1 MDSQAS
7 SARLL
12 CFLILSG
19 VVSDLA
25 ATEVCSNTILPGSKG
40 DDGAAGDEGDQGRQG
55 KTGPPGQPGLAGEM
69 GSQGDPGQMG
79 KTGPAGERG
88 NKGDAG
94 ARGPAGLIGKT
105 GTTCDCGRYRKLVG
119 QMEINVDKLK
129 NTVKFVKNVV
139 LGIKE
144 TEEKLYLLVR
154 EPRTFQQALVNC
166 RKRGGVLAMPKSP
179 DTNSLLAAYISQAGL
194 ARVFVGLQTVEQEG
208 VGVAAFAD
216 RSPVQDYSAW
226 AQGEPRGGAANSSC
240 VEMSGTG
247 TWSQVLCEA
256 SMFYVCEFARNRTVP
271 ATPLQ

>member
-40 DDGAAGDEGDQGRQG
+40 
-55 KTGPPGQPGLAGEM
+55 
-69 GSQGDPGQMG
+69 
-79 KTGPAGERG
+79 

-105 GTTCDCGRYRKLVG
+105 GHSRQHSALTMAYVCKKQAPCEVNMAAICVPGTTCDCGRYRKLVG